1 MDLDAV
7 NLHVLNKY
15 VKKAKYIFVYT
26 PSLEEYVEVKKTSIS
41 NLIKHK
47 YLNTQI
53 DPIRDDIA
61 SLRIEDDE
69 LWIDTIIQ

>member
-47 YLNTQI
+47 YLNNQN
-53 DPIRDDIA
+53 DPNRDYIA
-61 SLRIEDDE
+61 S
-69 LWIDTIIQ
+69 